1 MKEIKKGLKIN
12 FKPFLCCSTR
22 TYDFFN
28 SISLYMNIS
37 EKSTFNQ
44 NSPIISQERFNTKLK
59 PKYPLFCPRMKSPAE
74 LTTGPARLNTNV

>member
-22 TYDFFN
+22 TYDFFC
-28 SISLYMNIS
+28 SISLYMNIF

-44 NSPIISQERFNTKLK
+44 NKQPISPERFKTKLK
-59 PKYPLFCPRMKSPAE
+59 QKYPLFCPRMKSPME
-74 LTTGPARLNTNV
+74 LTTEPLD